1 MICKTASE
9 KTCFNIR
16 PDILICL
23 FLVIITLSSYWQV
36 RDFAFNN
43 YDDEAYVTKNQHV
56 RRGLTFEGI
65 IWAFSASHS
74 ANWHPL
80 TWLSHMLD
88 VQLYRMNPG
97 QHHMTNLL
105 FHLMNTLLLFL
116 VFRRMTGHVW
126 RSGFVAILFALHPLH
141 VESVAW
147 VAERKDVLCAFF
159 WMLTVWSYIRYV
171 ERPGV
176 YRYLVIL
183 LFFILG
189 LMSKPMIVTLPF
201 VLLLLDYWP
210 LGRLRYPK
218 SIDSIPIYSNP
229 SIFHLVW
236 EKIPLFILSTAS
248 SVVTLLVQQ
257 SGGTL
262 GSLGVY
268 SLSVRIANAL
278 ASYVSYLVKMMWP
291 FHLAILYP
299 HPGMLPFWKVAGASL
314 LLVSISL
321 MALWVMR
328 PHPWFIVG
336 WLWYMG
342 TLVPVIGIV
351 QVGFQ
356 GMADRYTYVPLIG
369 IFIIIVWGVSELV
382 AGWRYK
388 KIVFGTIGGA
398 SLLILMATT
407 WVQAGYWKNSITLF
421 ERALE
426 VTSNNYVAYNNLG
439 NALAARGK
447 MFEAIGY
454 YSEALRINPDFKE
467 AHNNLGIAFAMLGR
481 IDEAIGHSLEA
492 LRINPDFEEAHNN
505 LGIALI
511 NKGKIEEAIFHFR
524 EALRIRPD
532 YAHANQNLKNALSDY
547 K

>member
-116 VFRRMTGHVW
+116 VFRRMTGHLW
-126 RSGFVAILFALHPLH
+126 RSGFVAALFALHPLH

-314 LLVSISL
+314 LLVSIFL

-328 PHPWFIVG
+328 PYPWFIVG